1 MIVIVGASGAVG
13 TPAIRHLAGMGA
25 SVRALTSNPRSAER
39 LTGLGVS
46 GTVIGDFRSGAD
58 VARALAGAE
67 SVLLVSP
74 RFTEDEAEI
83 GIRAVEAAKAEGVGH
98 FVYSSAFHPQMS
110 RMHHHATKLRIE
122 EAVIESGLAF
132 TIVQPSMFM
141 QNVRVE
147 WREVVENGV
156 YPRPYSPH
164 RKMSVI
170 DTEDLGEAIAR
181 VLTEPM
187 LRGGTYEL
195 CSGDSLTHAEMAAI
209 FSEVLGREVTAQK
222 RSLEDWKSWAAERGW
237 AKWSIEA
244 YARMCDHYDAHGYP
258 GGNALALR
266 AILGREPTGYRAFA
280 ERFVAEMG

>member
-13 TPAIRHLAGMGA
+13 TPTIRHLARMGA

-46 GTVIGDFRSGAD
+46 ETVIGDFRSGAD

-110 RMHHHATKLRIE
+110 RMDHHATKLRIE

-156 YPRPYSPH
+156 YPRPYSPQ

-181 VLTEPM
+181 VLTDPT

-195 CSGDSLTHAEMAAI
+195 CSGDSVTHAEMAAI
-209 FSEVLGREVTAQK
+209 FSEVLGQEVTAQK
-222 RSLEDWKSWAAERGW
+222 RSLEDWRSWAAERGW

-280 ERFVAEMG
+280 ARFAAEMG

>member
-13 TPAIRHLAGMGA
+13 TPTIRHLARAGA
-25 SVRALTSNPRSAER
+25 EVRALTSNPRSAER
-39 LTGLGVS
+39 LSSLGVS
-46 GTVIGDFRSGAD
+46 GTVIGDFRSGED
-58 VARALAGAE
+58 VARALAGADA
-67 SVLLVSP
+67 VLLVSP

-83 GIRAVEAAKAEGVGH
+83 GIRAVEAARTAGVEH
-98 FVYSSAFHPQMS
+98 FVYSSAFHPQLSKMD
-110 RMHHHATKLRIE
+110 HHATKLRIE

-147 WREVVENGV
+147 WREVVEEGV
-156 YPRPYSPH
+156 YPRPYSPD

-170 DTEDLGEAIAR
+170 DTGDLGEAIAR
-181 VLTEPM
+181 VLTDPT

-195 CSGDSLTHAEMAAI
+195 CSGESLTHAEMAAI
-209 FSEVLGREVTAQK
+209 FSDVLGREIKAQK
-222 RSLEDWKSWAAERGW
+222 RSLDDWKAWAAERGW
-237 AKWSIEA
+237 APWSIEA
-244 YARMCDHYDAHGYP
+244 YARMCNHYDEYGYS

-280 ERFVAEMG
+280 ERFAAETG

>member
-13 TPAIRHLAGMGA
+13 TPAIRHLSRMGA

-39 LTGLGVS
+39 LSGLGVS
-46 GTVIGDFRSGAD
+46 ETVIGDFRSDGD
-58 VARALAGAE
+58 VARTLAGAE
-67 SVLLVSP
+67 SVFLVSP

-83 GIRAVEAAKAEGVGH
+83 GIRVVEAAKGEGVRH
-98 FVYSSAFHPQMS
+98 FVYSSAFHPQLASMD
-110 RMHHHATKLRIE
+110 HHATKLRIE

-156 YPRPYSPH
+156 YRRPYSPH

-170 DTEDLGEAIAR
+170 DTGDLGEAIAR
-181 VLTEPM
+181 VLTDPT

-195 CSGDSLTHAEMAAI
+195 CSGESLTHAEMAAI
-209 FSEVLGREVTAQK
+209 FSEVLGWEVTAQK
-222 RSLEDWKSWAAERGW
+222 RSLEDWRSWAAERGW

-280 ERFVAEMG
+280 ERFAAGTG